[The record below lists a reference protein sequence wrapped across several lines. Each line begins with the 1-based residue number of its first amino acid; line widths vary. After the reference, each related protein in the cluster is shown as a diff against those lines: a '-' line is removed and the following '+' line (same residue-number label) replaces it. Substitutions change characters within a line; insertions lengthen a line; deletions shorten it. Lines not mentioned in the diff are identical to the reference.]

1 MEHRVAVIGAG
12 LIGRAWSIVFAR
24 SGYEVRLYD
33 SAKQVRDAVML
44 RLEATL
50 ADLEAMALIPVH
62 EKTVILSRVSIVDAL
77 ADAVVGVPYVQEA
90 IQETL
95 EAKQSIFGQIER
107 LAESATILASS
118 SSALLP
124 SQIFSHMQH
133 KGRCVVVH
141 PVNPPFLVPFVEI
154 VPDEN
159 TASTTVQVVK
169 DLMARIKQQP
179 IVLKREYPGFVLNR
193 LQVALVNEAISIVQQ
208 GIASVADVDDAVK
221 FGLGRRWAFM
231 GPFETIDLNAPG
243 GIRDFL
249 ERFESMYLLAKEF
262 HAMAPFSPELL
273 AQLEMARR
281 NALPLSQLENRME
294 WRDQELMRVT
304 KLFLD
309 DPPPQEAPSR
319 RRSSK
324 A

>member
-1 MEHRVAVIGAG
+1 MEQHQVGIVGAG

-33 SAKQVRDAVML
+33 SAVRIRDAVIP
-44 RLEATL
+44 RLETTL
-50 ADLEAMALIPVH
+50 ADLETMALIPAR
-62 EKTVILSRVSIVDAL
+62 EKALILSRVTVVDAL

-95 EAKQSIFGQIER
+95 DAKQSIFGQIES
-107 LAESATILASS
+107 LAGSATILASS

-159 TASTTVQVVK
+159 TAATTVRVVK
-169 DLMARIKQQP
+169 RLMESINQKP
-179 IVLKREYPGFVLNR
+179 IVLTREYPGFVLNR

-221 FGLGRRWAFM
+221 FGLGRRWASVWGHSKQLILM
-231 GPFETIDLNAPG
+231 RLVA
-243 GIRDFL
+243 L
-249 ERFESMYLLAKEF
+249 EIFW
-262 HAMAPFSPELL
+262 
-273 AQLEMARR
+273 
-281 NALPLSQLENRME
+281 NALSQCIF
-294 WRDQELMRVT
+294 WRGGFMRWRP
-304 KLFLD
+304 FL
-309 DPPPQEAPSR
+309 QNC
-319 RRSSK
+319 
-324 A
+324 

>member
-1 MEHRVAVIGAG
+1 MEQHQVGIVGAG

-33 SAKQVRDAVML
+33 SAVRLRDAVIP
-44 RLEATL
+44 RLETTL
-50 ADLEAMALIPVH
+50 ADLETMALIPAR
-62 EKTVILSRVSIVDAL
+62 EKALILSRVTVVDAL

-95 EAKQSIFGQIER
+95 DAKQSIFGQIES
-107 LAESATILASS
+107 LAGSATILASS

-159 TASTTVQVVK
+159 TAATTVRVVK
-169 DLMARIKQQP
+169 RLMESINQKP
-179 IVLKREYPGFVLNR
+179 IVLTREYPGFVLNR

-231 GPFETIDLNAPG
+231 GPFETLDLNAPG

-249 ERFESMYLLAKEF
+249 ERFESMYLLARGF
-262 HAMAPFSPELL
+262 HAMAPFSSELL
-273 AQLEMARR
+273 TQLETARR
-281 NALPLSQLENRME
+281 NALPLSQLEDRME
-294 WRDQELMRVT
+294 WRDRELMRVT
-304 KLFLD
+304 KLFLENS
-309 DPPPQEAPSR
+309 PPQE
-319 RRSSK
+319 RS
-324 A
+324 

>member
-1 MEHRVAVIGAG
+1 MEKRVGIIGAG
-12 LIGRAWSIVFAR
+12 LIGRAWTIVFAR

-33 SAKQVRDAVML
+33 SAVRLRDDVMP

-50 ADLEAMALIPVH
+50 SDLEAMALVPAQ
-62 EKTVILSRVSIVDAL
+62 EKALILSRVTVVETL
-77 ADAVVGVPYVQEA
+77 AEAVVGVPYIQEA
-90 IQETL
+90 IEETL
-95 EAKQSIFGQIER
+95 AAKQSMFGQIEQ

-124 SQIFSHMQH
+124 SQIFSNMRH

-154 VPDEN
+154 VPEEN
-159 TASTTVQVVK
+159 TASTIVQIVK
-169 DLMARIKQQP
+169 DLMESIKQKP
-179 IVLKREYPGFVLNR
+179 IVLTREYPGFVLNR

-208 GIASVADVDDAVK
+208 GIASVAEVDDAVK

-249 ERFESMYLLAKEF
+249 ARFESMYLLARDF
-262 HAMAPFSPELL
+262 HAMAPFSPDLM
-273 AQLEMARR
+273 AQLETARR
-281 NALPLSQLENRME
+281 NVLPLSQLQDRME
-294 WRDQELMRVT
+294 WRDRELMRVT

-309 DPPPQEAPSR
+309 DPPPQEAS
-319 RRSSK
+319 
-324 A
+324 